1 MRRYK
6 IRGKVKR
13 MLALMQEEAREDQIV
28 RLKGRPERNLARER
42 AEGGEK
48 PVA

>member
-13 MLALMQEEAREDQIV
+13 MLALMQEEAREEQIV
-28 RLKGRPERNLARER
+28 RLKDGVEP
-42 AEGGEK
+42 G
-48 PVA
+48 P